1 MSLSAEK
8 RSLFAQK
15 AEKLQQELQALLKDY
30 RESLGDN
37 EPDNLVYAES
47 DLYDAVD
54 CLSDFITGCET
65 PDKKA

>member
-1 MSLSAEK
+1 MPLSSEK
-8 RSLFAQK
+8 RANFAQR
-15 AEKLQQELQALLKDY
+15 AEKLQQELQALLKEF
-30 RESLGDN
+30 RESLGED
-37 EPDNLVYAES
+37 ESDNLVYAES

>member
-1 MSLSAEK
+1 MPLLSEK
-8 RSLFAQK
+8 RADFAK
-15 AEKLQQELQALLKDY
+15 RAEQIKQELQALLKEF
-30 RESLGDN
+30 RESLGED
-37 EPDNLVYAES
+37 ESDNLVYAES

>member
-1 MSLSAEK
+1 MPLSAEK
-8 RSLFAQK
+8 RTHFAQT
-15 AEKLQQELQALLKDY
+15 AEKLKQELQALLKEY
-30 RESLGDN
+30 RESLGED
-37 EPDNLVYAES
+37 ESDNLIYAES